1 MRVGF
6 VSDEISVN
14 LRHYELKCS
23 SIEQLSH
30 HQIRNEQRQ
39 YPLVIVCQSVSDPL
53 NIGALFRLADAMG
66 VAAIYCCDQ
75 SPVPPNRRINKTA
88 RSTHE
93 WVTYHYR
100 ATTTE
105 ALEELKAKGYT
116 LVGLEITD
124 RSRKIGEVDFRPLRP
139 IALVIGA
146 ESEGLLPDTLNL
158 LDLAVHIPMFGRNTS
173 MNVVQACGMAV
184 YEITRQL

>member
-1 MRVGF
+1 MCLGF
-6 VSDEISVN
+6 ACDEISVN
-14 LRHYELKCS
+14 LQHYKLKCS
-23 SIEQLSH
+23 SIEQLNH

-39 YPLVIVCQSVSDPL
+39 FPLVIVCQDVSDPL

-66 VAAIYCCDQ
+66 VAGMYCCGQ
-75 SPVPPNRRINKTA
+75 SPVPPHRRISKTA

-100 ATTTE
+100 PTILE
-105 ALEELKAKGYT
+105 ALEELRTQGYS
-116 LVGLEITD
+116 LIGLEITD
-124 RSRKIGEVDFRPLRP
+124 ESRKIREVDFRQLSP

-146 ESEGLLPDTLNL
+146 ESEGLLPETLAK
-158 LDLAVHIPMFGRNTS
+158 LDLTVHIPMYGRNTS

-184 YEITRQL
+184 YEITQQL